1 MEGGVRPCNYVP
13 EMIKWNREGKFPI
26 EKLIKY
32 FPAEEYEKA
41 IEEMETG
48 ETVKPVLLWS

>member
-1 MEGGVRPCNYVP
+1 MEGGVRPCDYVP

-32 FPAEEYEKA
+32 FPAEDYEKA

-48 ETVKPVLLWS
+48 ETVKPVLLW